1 MPNTNLDCFTKDNL
15 AERKRQ
21 SLKYEQS
28 PVSTSKDVEDLG
40 LREWIIPQDRVF
52 FSLLEKE
59 SGLVMQAACLLLDVV
74 NNPSSFDEKID
85 KIRKLEKQSD
95 EVVEEIFYKL
105 NRTFIT
111 PIDHED
117 ISTLSTTYDDVLDYI
132 EGIAVRMRM
141 FKVTQPGEVVKRF
154 VSIIVEAIEEVDSAI
169 RQLRKINLRRI
180 RDSLEKIHLLENK
193 SDDLFDS
200 MIPALFEESDLKRIM
215 IMKDVY
221 EQLEGIADKCQDV
234 ALVIQDIV
242 IKNA

>member
-1 MPNTNLDCFTKDNL
+1 MG
-15 AERKRQ
+15 
-21 SLKYEQS
+21 LK
-28 PVSTSKDVEDLG
+28 
-40 LREWIIPQDRVF
+40 EWIIPQDRAF
-52 FSLLEKE
+52 FSLLERE
-59 SGLVMQAACLLLDVV
+59 SSLVMQAASLLLSIV
-74 NNPSSFDEKID
+74 NSSSGFEEKID
-85 KIRKLEKQSD
+85 KIRRLEKQCD

-117 ISTLSTTYDDVLDYI
+117 LSTLSTTYDDVLDYI

-141 FKVTQPGEVVKRF
+141 FRVVQPGDVVRRF
-154 VSIIVEAIEEVDSAI
+154 VSIIVEAIEEIDSAI
-169 RQLRKINLRRI
+169 RQLRKINQRQI
-180 RDSLEKIHLLENK
+180 ADSLEKIHLLENK

-200 MIPALFEESDLKRIM
+200 IIPALFEENDVKHIL

>member
-1 MPNTNLDCFTKDNL
+1 MLSH
-15 AERKRQ
+15 ARKVAVMG
-21 SLKYEQS
+21 LK
-28 PVSTSKDVEDLG
+28 
-40 LREWIIPQDRVF
+40 EWIIPQDRVF

-59 SGLVMQAACLLLDVV
+59 SSLVMQAASLLLSIV
-74 NNPSSFDEKID
+74 NSSSGFEEKID
-85 KIRKLEKQSD
+85 KIRELEKQCD

-117 ISTLSTTYDDVLDYI
+117 LSTLSTTYDDVLDYI

-141 FKVTQPGEVVKRF
+141 FRVVQPGDVVKRF

-169 RQLRKINLRRI
+169 RQLRKVNQRQIG
-180 RDSLEKIHLLENK
+180 DSLEKIHLLENK

-200 MIPALFEESDLKRIM
+200 IIPALFEENDVKHIL

>member
-1 MPNTNLDCFTKDNL
+1 MG
-15 AERKRQ
+15 
-21 SLKYEQS
+21 LK
-28 PVSTSKDVEDLG
+28 
-40 LREWIIPQDRVF
+40 EWIIPQDRVF

-59 SGLVMQAACLLLDVV
+59 SSLVMQAASLLLSIV
-74 NNPSSFDEKID
+74 NSSSGFEEKID
-85 KIRKLEKQSD
+85 KIRELEKQCD

-117 ISTLSTTYDDVLDYI
+117 LSTLSTTYDDVLDYI

-141 FKVTQPGEVVKRF
+141 FRVVQPGDVVKRF

-169 RQLRKINLRRI
+169 RQLRKVNQRQIG
-180 RDSLEKIHLLENK
+180 DSLEKIHLLENK

-200 MIPALFEESDLKRIM
+200 IIPALFEENDVKHIL

>member
-1 MPNTNLDCFTKDNL
+1 MGFK
-15 AERKRQ
+15 
-21 SLKYEQS
+21 
-28 PVSTSKDVEDLG
+28 
-40 LREWIIPQDRVF
+40 EWIIPQDKVF

-59 SGLVMQAACLLLDVV
+59 SSIVMEASRLLLEVV
-74 NNPSSFDEKID
+74 NNPVDFEENVD
-85 KIRKLEKQSD
+85 KIRRLEKQCD

-117 ISTLSTTYDDVLDYI
+117 ISTLSTTYDDVLDHM

-141 FKVTQPGEVVKRF
+141 FKAIQPGDIVKRF
-154 VSIIVEAIEEVDSAI
+154 VAIIVEAVEEIDSAI
-169 RQLRKINLRRI
+169 RQMRKVSHRQI
-180 RDSLEKIHLLENK
+180 RDSLEKIHVLENK
-193 SDDLFDS
+193 SDDLYDRA
-200 MIPALFEESDLKRIM
+200 IPALFEENDVKKIL
-215 IMKDVY
+215 IMKDIY